1 MSGTSTVAPGL
12 IAIGLW
18 SSLSS
23 EKLLALEIVGTNSRV
38 LSVGFVSEIVCC
50 VHLQIINNT
59 THVSHV
65 YVSEMKVIQFC
76 LKQPEE
82 GFENRKKTVFKSTDQ
97 ESHSQKQWKQ
107 YFEKNLNYNAENRS
121 CANMN
126 FIREDHL
133 YRGISV
139 SQTIYKLRQNK
150 VSI

>member
-1 MSGTSTVAPGL
+1 MILALWSASPSDEGIKLSGTSTVAPGL

-65 YVSEMKVIQFC
+65 YVSEMKVI
-76 LKQPEE
+76 
-82 GFENRKKTVFKSTDQ
+82 
-97 ESHSQKQWKQ
+97 
-107 YFEKNLNYNAENRS
+107 
-121 CANMN
+121 
-126 FIREDHL
+126 
-133 YRGISV
+133 
-139 SQTIYKLRQNK
+139 
-150 VSI
+150 